1 MDAFNTLGRV
11 SCACTAASVAMVI
24 YAHSP
29 CLNEPLRRGS
39 PLGFIRD
46 QSQCHGVAI
55 DGDSENEYH
64 KKVHH
69 VANASELEPCLL
81 STQEAGL
88 SDY

>member
-1 MDAFNTLGRV
+1 MLLTPWERV
-11 SCACTAASVAMVI
+11 SCACMAASVAMVI

-29 CLNEPLRRGS
+29 CLNEPLCGGS

-46 QSQCHGVAI
+46 QSQCHRVAF
-55 DGDSENEYH
+55 DSDSQNKYR
-64 KKVHH
+64 KMVHH
-69 VANASELEPCLL
+69 VVNALELGPCLL